1 MRKAFIYIDLFER
14 TAGEFLSDTVM
25 EGVENLLE
33 ADPRAGMVIKGLGGV
48 RKIRVSLPGRGK
60 RGSMRLTYLYVEIK
74 GRIYFLVAY
83 PKNAQENLSASQM
96 KMLAARVE
104 RLKGEK

>member
-25 EGVENLLE
+25 EDVENLLE
-33 ADPRAGMVIKGLGGV
+33 ADPRAGAAIKGLSGV
-48 RKIRVSLPGRGK
+48 RKIRVALPGRGK

-83 PKNAQENLSASQM
+83 PKNAQENLSASQI